1 MFNDIA
7 FYGVMISLVTAFTEV
22 LKRAFKIEKDW
33 VPFTSII
40 VGISWSFCTS
50 LFVYSPEVIL
60 IGAVWG
66 ISASGLFSNVKP
78 VFEFLAKKLK

>member
-60 IGAVWG
+60 VGAIWG

>member
-22 LKRAFKIEKDW
+22 LKRAFKIKKGW
-33 VPFTSII
+33 IPFTSVV
-40 VGISWSFCTS
+40 VGMVWSWMTS
-50 LFVYSPEVIL
+50 LFVYSPEVL
-60 IGAVWG
+60 LVGAIWG
-66 ISASGLFSNVKP
+66 VSASGLFSNVKP